1 MLPLNAI
8 RWGHDAPQPERREL
22 RAGPLT
28 MLFESGDLRYI
39 RLGDRE
45 VLRRVYVAVRDHNWD
60 TIPIAISGLSIEQRG
75 TSFTITFQADH
86 CQGEIGFGWRGTVTG
101 DAQGTV
107 TFAMDGAARTAFLR
121 NRIGFCILHPPDGCA
136 GHSCV
141 VEHDDG
147 TRVTDEF
154 PYHIAPSQPFVEM
167 RAIAHEVEPGTWAE
181 VRFAGDIFEM
191 EDQRNWTDASY
202 KTYCTPLRL
211 PYPAP
216 IVAGETVAQ
225 AVTLSLTGGEKREGR
240 RANEASAPVVVTVG
254 DEPLGP
260 LPCLGLG
267 VASHGQPLSETEI
280 ARLRALN
287 LAHLRVDLH
296 LAEPGW
302 RDRLAQAVA
311 EAQALSAS
319 LEAALT
325 LTTDAEAELTA
336 LTGALTKLQPPVIRF
351 LVYHAAE
358 KVTSERWTAL
368 ARRILKLAAPT
379 ASISGGTDAYFT
391 ELNRD
396 RPALDPLD
404 LVAYSINP
412 QVHAFDDASLV
423 ETLPMQTATV
433 ESTRQFVGDTPISIS
448 PITLL
453 PRFNPNATGPYVAPD
468 PTQLPVQVDPRQ
480 SSLFAAAW
488 TVGSL
493 AALAAARVASATYY
507 ETTGPRGVMET
518 ASGSPWPAFHSLPG
532 TVFPV
537 YHILATVGEL
547 RDGDALPVTTSDP
560 LRAAALAIRHQ
571 GQTRILLAN
580 LLPESQ
586 PITLHVN
593 SDRATVRHLDET
605 TAIGAMQLPDEF
617 RALTGTEHAVAAGAL
632 SLQLLPYAVAEIT
645 LEA

>member
-8 RWGHDAPQPERREL
+8 RWGHDAPQPERRAL

-60 TIPIAISGLSIEQRG
+60 TIPVAISDLSVEQFER
-75 TSFTITFQADH
+75 SFTITFQADH
-86 CQGEIGFGWRGTVTG
+86 RQGGIDFGWRGTITG
-101 DAQGTV
+101 DSQGTI
-107 TFAMDGAARTAFLR
+107 TFAMDGAARTPFLR

-141 VEHDDG
+141 VEYDDG

-154 PYHIAPSQPFVEM
+154 PYHIAPNQPFIEL
-167 RAIAHEVEPGTWAE
+167 RAIAHEVAPDTWAE

-211 PYPAP
+211 PFPAP
-216 IVAGETVAQ
+216 IAAGETVAQ
-225 AVTLSLTGGEKREGR
+225 SVLITLTGWEMGEGGRESNTGD
-240 RANEASAPVVVTVG
+240 PVTVTIN
-254 DEPLGP
+254 DNPLGP
-260 LPCLGLG
+260 LPRIGLG
-267 VASHGQPLSETEI
+267 VASHGQPLNETEI

-287 LAHLRVDLH
+287 LAHLRVDLR
-296 LAEPGW
+296 LAAIDW
-302 RDRLAQAVA
+302 RDHLAQATA
-311 EAQALSAS
+311 EAQALGTA
-319 LEAALT
+319 LEVALALT
-325 LTTDAEAELTA
+325 DNAEVEVTA
-336 LTGALTKLQPPVIRF
+336 LVDALSELRPPVARW
-351 LVYHAAE
+351 LVHHADE
-358 KVTSERWTAL
+358 KVTGDRWTDL
-368 ARRILKLAAPT
+368 ARRILKPIVPAA
-379 ASISGGTDAYFT
+379 AIAGGTNAYFT

-396 RPALDPLD
+396 RPAVAPLD

-423 ETLPMQTATV
+423 ETLPMQAATV
-433 ESTRQFVGDTPISIS
+433 ESARQFVGDTAIAIS

-453 PRFNPNATGPYVAPD
+453 PRFNPNATGPQAAPD
-468 PTQLPVQVDPRQ
+468 PTQLPPQVDPRQ
-480 SSLFAAAW
+480 SSLFTAAW

-518 ASGSPWPAFHSLPG
+518 VSGSPWPAFHSLPG

-547 RDGDALPVTTSDP
+547 RDSDTLPVTTSDP

-571 GQTRILLAN
+571 GQTCLLLGN
-580 LLPESQ
+580 LLPEPQ
-586 PITLHVN
+586 TIALRTPG
-593 SDRATVRHLDET
+593 DRATVRHLDET
-605 TAIGAMQLPDEF
+605 TALAAMQSPEAF
-617 RALTGTEHAVAAGAL
+617 RASPRSPLAITAGTLTL
-632 SLQLLPYAVAEIT
+632 DLLPYAVAEIAI
-645 LEA
+645 E